1 MCLHVTIY
9 DESNKNM
16 NLTKYSNL
24 TDDELITEALVIL
37 TNKDD
42 LALELLSRL
51 MDMKD
56 ELGQRL
62 LKLGNSGMSDMLFNR
77 YASDYHNA
85 FDAAD
90 FNKIA
95 ELDAQSGLMS
105 CYATDLTP
113 ASTMQILQN
122 YKMAAAAA
130 GFVGAFMM
138 DRWSEKHPAQE
149 DSTEEVISEA
159 VEDKIEDVIDN
170 LKKED

>member
-1 MCLHVTIY
+1 MVT
-9 DESNKNM
+9 NAQRNM
-16 NLTKYSNL
+16 ILSKIAGVLSAQDN
-24 TDDELITEALVIL
+24 TDGAYKVASHTC
-37 TNKDD
+37 
-42 LALELLSRL
+42 

-62 LKLGNSGMSDMLFNR
+62 LKLGNSGMSDMMFNR

-130 GFVGAFMM
+130 GCVRPLRPAPTIAEELRNLGVQDDKLAAELEGA
-138 DRWSEKHPAQE
+138 SVSKVCLAHL
-149 DSTEEVISEA
+149 V
-159 VEDKIEDVIDN
+159 
-170 LKKED
+170 